1 MDYTKHIADAVDY
14 IEDNLNND
22 ICIADCAKACGYSVY
37 HFIRVFKEVIGL
49 TPSDYIRKRRLSEIA
64 KEIAGNNE
72 YISEIAFRYGF
83 NSKENFLRAFKNE
96 HGILPTEYKS
106 IENSLQLYDRFTFH
120 ENNFFIAPRI
130 VKTEPFCLTV
140 YKSDESHIPNFW
152 NKYNAKGYSLKLS
165 GGIITRDYGVSI
177 WNFTENKLDYYIG
190 IKSDYAMG
198 DLSGTAKINISGG
211 LYAIFSTPAANHN
224 DFIKIIHSTW
234 DYINNVW
241 LKNSEYR
248 RTGDY
253 EFECYIEKSRLF
265 SEDIFI
271 PIKTKEDLS

>member
-1 MDYTKHIADAVDY
+1 MDYTEHIAIAVNY
-14 IEDNLNND
+14 IENNLQND
-22 ICIADCAKACGYSVY
+22 IDITDCAKVCGYSVY
-37 HFIRVFKEVIGL
+37 HFMRVFKEVTGL

-64 KEIAGNNE
+64 KEIVDKKE
-72 YISEIAFRYGF
+72 YISEIAFQYGF

-106 IENSLQLYDRFTFH
+106 IKNSLQLYDRFTFH
-120 ENNFFIAPRI
+120 ENHFSIMPKI
-130 VKTEPFCLTV
+130 VTIEPFCLTV
-140 YKSDESHIPNFW
+140 YKCDESHIPVFW
-152 NKYNAKGYSLKLS
+152 NKYNVKGWSQRLS

-190 IKSDYAMG
+190 INSDYAVG
-198 DLSGTAKINISGG
+198 DLSGTTKINISGG
-211 LYAIFSTPAANHN
+211 LYAIFTTPAANHS
-224 DFIKIIHSTW
+224 DLIKIVHKTW
-234 DYINNVW
+234 DYINNIW

-265 SEDIFI
+265 SEDIYI
-271 PIKTKEDLS
+271 PISTKEDFK